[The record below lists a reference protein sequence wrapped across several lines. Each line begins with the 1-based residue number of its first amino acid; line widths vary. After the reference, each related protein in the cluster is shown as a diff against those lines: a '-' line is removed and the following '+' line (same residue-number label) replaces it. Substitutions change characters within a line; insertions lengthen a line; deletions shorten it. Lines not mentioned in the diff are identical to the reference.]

1 MNQINLKN
9 RLAVSNGTVKNE
21 PNNAM
26 QTASHTKKTPWF
38 LRFAPGAILRQRGL
52 AVLAVGVDAAAS
64 FLKSKMEKA
73 AAVASQVS
81 AATLKSK
88 KAISAAASA
97 VLGAIQ
103 PKPQK
108 ITVNHLAKGKACLAS
123 ASFLALIAGIFIAQN
138 QGMASRGIPTM
149 PAPTYLKVSGYIHYS
164 YRYGR
169 TYQHREEYQRD
180 YSMVLAPSSAFFTR
194 GGLYATA
201 FKEWGQGT
209 SHWTRVES
217 YYYRGRVVSYR
228 YERDPN
234 SHRGRGLLSGITYD
248 RATVYWH
255 LKEGGYDALVKDGF
269 EHPTMGTL
277 DKWIDRRYWIDF
289 YVPATENTWNEPPIE
304 VKTQLVAIDE
314 SVAEGQPGHSGIC
327 EGPTFSYPGNPEI
340 RISPCDGP
348 EGMRGARVL
357 KYYVELD
364 PHNYDPPMVP
374 R

>member
-1 MNQINLKN
+1 MTKGILFSKG
-9 RLAVSNGTVKNE
+9 LDGSNGTVKNGQ
-21 PNNAM
+21 NDKM
-26 QTASHTKKTPWF
+26 QTSDQPPKTPWF
-38 LRFAPGAILRQRGL
+38 LRLPEAILRQIGL

-64 FLKSKMEKA
+64 FLKSTMEKT
-73 AAVASQVS
+73 AAVASQVG
-81 AATLKSK
+81 AAVLKSK

-97 VLGAIQ
+97 VLVRIR
-103 PKPQK
+103 PEPSKK
-108 ITVNHLAKGKACLAS
+108 TRLAS
-123 ASFLALIAGIFIAQN
+123 ASILALLAGIFIAQN
-138 QGMASRGIPTM
+138 QGMASRGILAV
-149 PAPTYLKVSGYIHYS
+149 PAPTYLEVSGYIHYS

-194 GGLYATA
+194 SGLYATA
-201 FKEWGQGT
+201 FKEWGLGF

-228 YERDPN
+228 LVRDPN
-234 SHRGRGLLSGITYD
+234 SHRGRGLLSGITYA
-248 RATVYWH
+248 RAQIYWH
-255 LKEGGYDALVKDGF
+255 FKEGGYDAIVKDGF

-289 YVPATENTWNEPPIE
+289 YVPATENTWDEPLIE

-340 RISPCDGP
+340 RISPCNGP
-348 EGMRGARVL
+348 EGMRDALVL
-357 KYYVELD
+357 KYYVVLD
-364 PHNYDPPMVP
+364 PPNYDPPMVP